1 VTGDGGGTAVA
12 LVEAPHAAWDGTGE
26 DVGIDLGTDGARGR
40 IAEDALRERWFACS
54 NALGWSTPAEWPHET
69 VDEVCA
75 AVAAGKAGPPL
86 EQAVSRW
93 AGARAGSGIGLAE
106 TLSDLSALH
115 TAVSGALGDLRPRE
129 GGIPGAD
136 GSRLIRVAA
145 LGWTDVACGDLS
157 DTAVVDPLS
166 GLASARYLRTR
177 LAEVYRSARARGT
190 RIGDEYALVQ
200 VTMVVA
206 GWSRIAPLGIA
217 GDAAMVVF
225 DAGESIAVLG
235 RSTVV
240 VLAPREGLAAR
251 VKVLRNLLDR
261 RMPAAAGLVEGPS
274 VRTVVLPATHEGAC
288 TVLERLRDEAP
299 AATRHGTGDRTGAGS
314 HEGDR

>member
-1 VTGDGGGTAVA
+1 MTGDAGGTA
-12 LVEAPHAAWDGTGE
+12 LIEAPRDARDGTGE
-26 DVGIDLGTDGARGR
+26 DGGTDVAIEGTRGR

-75 AVAAGKAGPPL
+75 AVAAGKVGPPL
-86 EQAVSRW
+86 EQAIARW
-93 AGARAGSGIGLAE
+93 AGARAATGIGLSE
-106 TLSDLSALH
+106 TLSDLAALH

-129 GGIPGAD
+129 GGVPGAD
-136 GSRLIRVAA
+136 GSRLIRVVS

-157 DTAVVDPLS
+157 DTAAVDPLS
-166 GLASARYLRTR
+166 GLASAQYLRTR
-177 LAEVYRSARARGT
+177 LAEVYRSARARGAKV
-190 RIGDEYALVQ
+190 GDEHALVQ
-200 VTMVVA
+200 VTMAVA
-206 GWSRIAPLGIA
+206 GWSRIAPLTIV

-261 RMPAAAGLVEGPS
+261 RMPAAVGLVEAPS
-274 VRTVVLPATHEGAC
+274 VRTVALPATHDGAC
-288 TVLERLRDEAP
+288 TVLQRLRDEAP
-299 AATRHGTGDRTGAGS
+299 PATRRDGGDRTGAGS
-314 HEGDR
+314 HHGGR